1 MKRHSLAASAAVVVT
16 STIGLTGCS
25 SDAETGGGATQ
36 ETAATVTAPTAPQ
49 RVDAVRFAE
58 VVATPGTRII
68 DVRTPEEYAQG
79 HLEGAINLDVEGGEF
94 EAGLADFDPTA
105 AYSVYCRS
113 GRRSAIAADVMAE
126 NGFTEVTD
134 LGSLES
140 AAAATGLPVTTG

>member
-1 MKRHSLAASAAVVVT
+1 MRRVTVIALGLIAAFPLVAV
-16 STIGLTGCS
+16 GCGN
-25 SDAETGGGATQ
+25 DDDEPGAGAVATT
-36 ETAATVTAPTAPQ
+36 EVTAATDATGEQTAP
-49 RVDAVRFAE
+49 
-58 VVATPGTRII
+58 ATSDVIII

-94 EAGLADFDPTA
+94 EAGLADLDPTA

-113 GRRSAIAADVMAE
+113 GRRSAMAADVMAE

-140 AAAATGLPVTTG
+140 AAAATGLPVTTS